1 MNGHEL
7 LIGVTGGIAAYK
19 TAAMVSRLVQA
30 GAGVTV
36 VMTDAAARFVGPTTF
51 EALTGRTVCTSLF
64 DHPEYPLGGHVS
76 LADKAVLMCVA
87 PATANF
93 LAKAAQG
100 IADDLLS
107 TLYLA
112 FPGPVV
118 VAPAMNTVMWN
129 QPAVQRNVQQLRR
142 TGCISSTR
150 KKDGSAAGPAVPDAW
165 PIPSGSLMRSLAGC
179 RRSDGHR
186 HGTHDDHLRTDS
198 PVPGS
203 GALPDQRVER
213 TDGPQPG
220 PGRAWTWVIKW

>member
-1 MNGHEL
+1 MDGREL

-19 TAAMVSRLVQA
+19 TAAMVSRLVQS

-36 VMTDAAARFVGPTTF
+36 VMTEAATRFVGPTTF
-51 EALTGRTVCTSLF
+51 EALTGRTVCLSLF

-76 LADKAVLMCVA
+76 LADKADLMCVA

-129 QPAVQRNVQQLRR
+129 QPAVQRNVRQLRE
-142 TGCISSTR
+142 
-150 KKDGSAAGPAVPDAW
+150 DGVHFVDPEEGWLS
-165 PIPSGSLMRSLAGC
+165 C
-179 RRSDGHR
+179 RA
-186 HGTHDDHLRTDS
+186 
-198 PVPGS
+198 S
-203 GALPDQRVER
+203 GAGRMADPERIRAAIAQWLPSQ
-213 TDGPQPG
+213 
-220 PGRAWTWVIKW
+220 